1 MKYSVVIPIFNE
13 QETIS
18 ELWKRLLGVF
28 QAIKDDWEIIFVN
41 DGSTDASRSMLTQL
55 SQQHQNVKFLSLS
68 RNFGHQPAITAG
80 IDYAQGDAVILM
92 DGDLQDDPDAIL
104 TFIDLWKQGYDVVY
118 AHRKKRKEPWLKRL
132 AFKTFYYLQTTL
144 SDINLPRDAGIFS
157 LLDRRVIQALRQMP
171 ERNKYL
177 SGLRAYTGF
186 HQIGVVVERGP
197 RYHGQPRVSIRK
209 LFKLAFDGIFSF
221 STLPLRFVTY
231 LGILISLTALAI
243 AMIGLVVKFILGLQF
258 FDWPFGLT
266 SIFFLGGVQL
276 LSLGIIGEYIGR
288 IYEEVKQ
295 RPYYIVAEAIGFE
308 LYKTVEATPPDDQN
322 EKKYHLTQSS
332 TELPSSPQGK
342 IPHIDEIY

>member
-13 QETIS
+13 QETIA
-18 ELWKRLLGVF
+18 ELWHRLVRVF
-28 QAIKDDWEIIFVN
+28 ASINDDWEVIFVN
-41 DGSTDASRSMLTQL
+41 DGSTDASRPMLTEL
-55 SQQHQNVKFLSLS
+55 SQNHQNVKVLNLS

-80 IDYAQGDAVILM
+80 IDHAEGDAVILM
-92 DGDLQDDPDAIL
+92 DGDLQDDPEAIL
-104 TFIDLWKQGYDVVY
+104 TFIERWKQGYDVVY
-118 AHRKKRKEPWLKRL
+118 ALRIKRKEHWLKRL
-132 AFKTFYYLQTTL
+132 AFKIFYSLQTTL

-186 HQIGVVVERGP
+186 QQIGVFVERGP

-231 LGILISLTALAI
+231 LGILISIAALALAI
-243 AMIGLVVKFILGLQF
+243 IGLVVKFSFGLKF

-288 IYEEVKQ
+288 IYDEVKQ
-295 RPYYIVAEAIGFE
+295 RPYYIVADAIGFE
-308 LYKTVEATPPDDQN
+308 QHHTAKTTKKNTNQN
-322 EKKYHLTQSS
+322 Y
-332 TELPSSPQGK
+332 
-342 IPHIDEIY
+342 